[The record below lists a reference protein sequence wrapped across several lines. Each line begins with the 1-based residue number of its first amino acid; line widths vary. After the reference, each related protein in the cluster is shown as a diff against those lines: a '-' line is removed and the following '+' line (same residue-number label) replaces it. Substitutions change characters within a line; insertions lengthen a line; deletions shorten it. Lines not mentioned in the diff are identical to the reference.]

1 MMASINSLSLF
12 GASSSLRNS
21 FLSEYSAT
29 TTTAA
34 AFIASGL
41 MGGAI
46 INTQQQPHKSRCFS
60 SVKFITF
67 KQQLQLQQQQISF
80 RQYSTLN
87 NNSGETTTK
96 KDENDKNQ
104 SNISKIKIYKS
115 STNNPLF
122 NIATEDWLF
131 KQFDLNQQTLYLWR
145 NTPVVVIGRY
155 QNPYKECHLQRMDQD
170 GVVLARRYSGGGAV
184 YQDMGNTNFTF
195 LSNTNDYN
203 KHKNTNI
210 ILNSLKNL
218 GIQDPQAS
226 GRNDIIVQGKKI
238 SGSAYKQSGQ
248 RSFHHGTI
256 MIDVNL
262 DSLQKYLNPN
272 KDKLKSKGI
281 SSVISRV
288 INLKTLNENLN
299 HDVICS
305 TIIDE
310 FQKTYGHS
318 NVQVEELNPSDLERI
333 PSLNEAYQTLN
344 NWDWRY
350 GNSPAF
356 EHQFEKRF
364 DWGTIDIN
372 MNVTKSII
380 DKVKIYSDSLN
391 PTMIEVLSNN
401 LLGMKYNQEDI
412 TTAINR
418 SKTVLQTPESDAQL
432 DELNNW
438 LITVI

>member
-1 MMASINSLSLF
+1 MMMASIAAPSLL
-12 GASSSLRNS
+12 GSSSLKKS
-21 FLSEYSAT
+21 VSGVSGFLSKNTNTIFMASHFASSTAT
-29 TTTAA
+29 LV
-34 AFIASGL
+34 F
-41 MGGAI
+41 
-46 INTQQQPHKSRCFS
+46 
-60 SVKFITF
+60 TF
-67 KQQLQLQQQQISF
+67 KQQQRQHIY

-87 NNSGETTTK
+87 NHNASNNNSNGADTK
-96 KDENDKNQ
+96 DNNDKNND
-104 SNISKIKIYKS
+104 SLKKIKIYKS
-115 STNNPLF
+115 TTNNPLF

-131 KQFDLNQQTLYLWR
+131 KQFNLNQQTLFLWR
-145 NTPVVVIGRY
+145 NTPTVVIGRY
-155 QNPYKECHLQRMDQD
+155 QNPYKECHLQRMDED
-170 GVVLARRYSGGGAV
+170 NVVLARRYSGGGAV
-184 YQDMGNTNFTF
+184 YQDLGNTNFTF
-195 LSNTNDYN
+195 LSNTNSYD
-203 KHKNTNI
+203 KHRNTSI
-210 ILNSLKNL
+210 IINSLKNL
-218 GIQDPQAS
+218 GIPEPEAS

-288 INLKTLNENLN
+288 VNLKTLNENLN
-299 HDVICS
+299 HETICS

-310 FQKTYGHS
+310 FQKTYGEF
-318 NVQVEELNPSDLERI
+318 NVEIEELNTSDLERI
-333 PSLNEAYQTLN
+333 PSLNEVYQTLN

-372 MNVTKSII
+372 LNCTKSII

-391 PTMIEVLSNN
+391 PTMIELLSNN
-401 LLGMKYNQEDI
+401 LLGMRYTTQDI
-412 TTAINR
+412 SIGIDRCKN
-418 SKTVLQTPESDAQL
+418 VLQTVETDNQL
-432 DELNNW
+432 EELKNW